1 MVRRRNPS
9 VIEFSSDSDKIQ
21 EESFIPSPPP
31 CRSLSKRGRGSGR
44 MDGEGSSMPSLPTHG
59 RRQKVGASRPRR
71 STSSSGYAPCQEEDG
86 AFDDFIDLPASD
98 ALYVTGLHM
107 HPANVTR
114 GPHEPP
120 VDFSLKGID
129 TLQRLRFTNPTLTP
143 RHPGVQD
150 PRFWNLFQADFY
162 NSVILSKKHPV
173 VRHRFIDWEGCE
185 NMGDTDMTS
194 ALQNLERK
202 GLQNIMT
209 MEYPWNDE
217 VVAQFY
223 ATLWIK
229 EVDEEA
235 DGYDYP
241 VMYFFIK
248 GNWHKVSYRRFAHIL
263 GFSDADILGS
273 NM

>member
-9 VIEFSSDSDKIQ
+9 VIEFSSDSDEIQ
-21 EESFIPSPPP
+21 EESPVPSPPP
-31 CRSLSKRGRGSGR
+31 RRSLSKRGRSSGR
-44 MDGEGSSMPSLPTHG
+44 MDGEGSSMPSQPTRG
-59 RRQKVGASRPRR
+59 RRQKVGATRPRR

-86 AFDDFIDLPASD
+86 AFNDFIDLPAPD

-120 VDFSLKGID
+120 VDFSLKGVD

-173 VRHRFIDWEGCE
+173 VKHRFIDWEGCE
-185 NMGDTDMTS
+185 NMGDADMTS

-202 GLQNIMT
+202 GLRNIMT

-223 ATLWIK
+223 ATL
-229 EVDEEA
+229 
-235 DGYDYP
+235 
-241 VMYFFIK
+241 
-248 GNWHKVSYRRFAHIL
+248 
-263 GFSDADILGS
+263 
-273 NM
+273 